1 MQSKRKGQIALIL
14 AVIALTL
21 YNVLPTLF
29 YYAKPLQESVATN
42 SGEEIRERVEALET
56 RSLEWLASYCKLIG
70 AKPLSIG
77 RDESGLIALEFK
89 NKADVNRF
97 RKAFPRAGSLI
108 ASPYEQ
114 LLLAPRESDTTVWV
128 LRRLETPLPQLH
140 HIAVGSPEWQELAQ
154 ERTTAVRKALSRRA
168 ELAATQPLAIA
179 EEVAQYAHA
188 LGVPSA
194 PFARYAA
201 SLRNALEPHRD
212 SDLVQR
218 ALTLLK
224 KQDRVEPG
232 HPLFAPVELSGG
244 KLILRYQQ
252 DVPLTQEVEQLAL
265 REVAEVAHLC
275 GETAQPID
283 GGFAIPLAQLTDAS
297 GALVFSLADA
307 VQEEAKLFAARLPL
321 LWEPEHPDLQPDV
334 FPIAQGDS
342 VPFGISIQAKGTDLS
357 LTLHGLNRLAQTY
370 RDHPDTE
377 PARQFQRDLTQLSR
391 WLQTFG
397 FTASDNL
404 VFVKRD
410 LAPLLLAATRE
421 SFRTVGTHALLELS
435 TVEQR
440 LLTRNRIETAQHEEL
455 VKWRDDHRASSVSL
469 NPAVR
474 FDIPEPPRS
483 VFWSNFLLNVR
494 KYFRGDDRKILR
506 WGLDLSGGKSV
517 QIELCDPQHR
527 VVSGDAELRQ
537 GINELYQRVNKLGVS
552 EVSIRRLGDSIV
564 LEFPGQQ
571 ALSASELVRGSSMTF
586 HVVNEQYTAHDP
598 RINSWLQGIWSE
610 ATITHRTSP
619 EDLEQIAKRH
629 PLDGIPLDTSK
640 VVAMRGD
647 NPLEWGGQSHPLL
660 LVFSEPVL
668 EGAHL
673 DNIHPGY
680 DAQRGNYLSFDVR
693 SHYSDFDPRDRFH
706 KWTSRYARDAIAGT
720 PLEAYS
726 GGRGWRMAVLLNG
739 TVISAPTLNDSGLRD
754 SAMISGSFTPRE
766 VNQLAADLKA
776 GSLTYTPRILS
787 ETNISPELGRADR
800 MQGIGATLL
809 ALLLVIGAMVGYYR
823 YAGWV
828 ASVAVLFNLLII
840 WAALQNIGATLSLA
854 GIAGI
859 ILTVGMAVDANVLV
873 FERMKEEYAVTQ
885 NYASSLYA
893 GYKKAFSAILDSNV
907 TTILAA
913 LILLNFDAGPIKGF
927 ALTLM
932 IGIASSMFTALF
944 MTRVYFEGTPQR
956 PLKMHHWIGTHTFN
970 YLKRAPLAFLLS
982 ALLIVGGAALLI
994 AKRDTLMGMDFTG
1007 GYSVELNT
1015 AAAPESIT
1023 AALTRSGIAPQ
1034 ELQIRS
1040 HTTGHHRLLLS
1051 PTLEQ
1056 QNRPFSTLP
1065 SGDERIAWIASALHS
1080 AHIDATASHWTSV
1093 SGQMSESMRTSALLA
1108 LALAFA
1114 SIFIYLVFRFESA
1127 FAIAALLCLFHD
1139 VLLTL
1144 GCLGILH
1151 LFGLPIQIDLNTVA
1165 AIMTIIGYSLNDTII
1180 IFDRIR
1186 EEMRLHGTRDLPALV
1201 NRALN
1206 TTLSRTAITSGTT
1219 LLVLL
1224 ALLIVGGPSLFNFSL
1239 VMTLGV
1245 FFGTLSSWFIA
1256 SPLFLL
1262 FHRRTA
1268 QM

>member
-14 AVIALTL
+14 AIIGITL

-29 YYAKPLQESVATN
+29 YYTKPLQESVPADCGKEI
-42 SGEEIRERVEALET
+42 GERIADLES
-56 RSLEWLASYCKLIG
+56 RSLKWLTSYCKLIG
-70 AKPLSIG
+70 VKPLSLG
-77 RDESGLIALEFK
+77 RDESGLIAIEFK
-89 NKADVNRF
+89 EKKEALRF

-108 ASPYEQ
+108 PNAFEQ
-114 LLLAPRESDTTVWV
+114 LLLAPREADTTVYV
-128 LRRLETPLPQLH
+128 LRRLEAPLPPLRYL
-140 HIAVGSPEWQELAQ
+140 AVGSAEWDKLAS
-154 ERTTAVRKALSRRA
+154 ERLQTVRKALARTPLSDDVA
-168 ELAATQPLAIA
+168 EYGAAF
-179 EEVAQYAHA
+179 
-188 LGVPSA
+188 GVPSA

-201 SLRNALEPHRD
+201 LMRNRDLEL
-212 SDLVQR
+212 SASSR
-218 ALTLLK
+218 ALLK

-232 HPLFAPVELSGG
+232 HPLFAPIEMREG
-244 KLILRYQQ
+244 KLVLLYQQ
-252 DVPLTQEVEQLAL
+252 DVPRTEQVEQLGL
-265 REVAEVAHLC
+265 REVAEVARLS
-275 GETAQPID
+275 GETVVPIE
-283 GGFAIPLAQLTDAS
+283 GGFAIPLTSLPDAS
-297 GALVFSLADA
+297 GALLFSLADA
-307 VQEEAKLFAARLPL
+307 AQAEADLLATRLPL
-321 LWEPEHPDLQPDV
+321 LWEPEHPDLQADT
-334 FPIAQGDS
+334 FPIVRGEPT
-342 VPFGISIQAKGTDLS
+342 PFCLSIQTEGTDIA

-370 RDHPDTE
+370 RDHPDSE
-377 PARQFQRDLTQLSR
+377 PARQFQRDLTQLHH

-397 FTASDNL
+397 FSATEGL

-410 LAPLLLAATRE
+410 LAPLLLSATRE
-421 SFRTVGTHALLELS
+421 LFRVVGTEALLELS

-440 LLTRNRIETAQHEEL
+440 LLARNRIETAQHEEL
-455 VKWRDDHRASSVSL
+455 VKWRDDSLASSVSL

-474 FDIPEPPRS
+474 FDIPEPPQS
-483 VFWSNFLLNVR
+483 VFWDNVLLNAR

-517 QIELCDPQHR
+517 QIELRDPQHR
-527 VVSGDAELRQ
+527 VVTGEAELRQ

-552 EVSIRRLGDSIV
+552 EVSIRRLGDTLS

-571 ALSASELVRGSSMTF
+571 ALSASELIRGSSMAF
-586 HVVNEQYTAHDP
+586 HVVNEQFTARNP
-598 RINSWLQGIWSE
+598 RINSWLQGIWNE

-629 PLDGIPLDTSK
+629 SIEGVPLDTCK
-640 VVAMRGD
+640 VVALRGD
-647 NPLEWGGQSHPLL
+647 TPLEWGGQSHPLL
-660 LVFSEPVL
+660 LVFSDPVL

-680 DAQRGNYLSFDVR
+680 DAQRGNYLSFDVKSR
-693 SHYSDFDPRDRFH
+693 YNDTDPREHFH
-706 KWTSRYARDAIAGT
+706 KWTSQYSRDAIAGT
-720 PLEAYS
+720 PLETYS
-726 GGRGWRMAVLLNG
+726 DGRGWRMAVLLNG
-739 TVISAPTLNDSGLRD
+739 TVISAPTLNDSGLRE

-776 GSLTYTPRILS
+776 GSLTYTPHILS
-787 ETNISPELGRADR
+787 ETNISPELGQADR
-800 MQGIGATLL
+800 LQGIGATLL

-823 YAGWV
+823 YAGWI

-873 FERMKEEYAVTQ
+873 FERMKEEYAVTK
-885 NYASSLYA
+885 NYASSLFA
-893 GYKKAFSAILDSNV
+893 GYQKAFSAILDSNV

-944 MTRVYFEGTPQR
+944 MTRVYFEGNPHR
-956 PLKMHHWIGTHTFN
+956 PLKMNHWIGTHSFN
-970 YLKRAPLAFLLS
+970 YLKRAPAAFLLS
-982 ALLIVGGAALLI
+982 ALLILGGGALLF
-994 AKRDTLMGMDFTG
+994 AQRDTLLGMDFTG
-1007 GYSVELNT
+1007 GYSVELST
-1015 AAAPESIT
+1015 TAAPESIT
-1023 AALTRSGIAPQ
+1023 AALTRDGIAPR

-1056 QNRPFSTLP
+1056 QNRPFAQLP
-1065 SGDERIAWIASALHS
+1065 SGDERIAWVARSLQS
-1080 AHIDATASHWTSV
+1080 AHIDATVSHWTSV
-1093 SGQMSESMRTSALLA
+1093 SGQMSESMRTNALLA
-1108 LALAFA
+1108 LTLAFA
-1114 SIFIYLVFRFESA
+1114 SIFVYLVFRFEFA
-1127 FAIAALLCLFHD
+1127 FATAALLCLFHD

-1144 GCLGILH
+1144 ASLGILH

-1186 EEMRLHGTRDLPALV
+1186 EEIHLHGASDLPALV

-1224 ALLIVGGPSLFNFSL
+1224 ALLFVGGPSLFNFSL

-1245 FFGTLSSWFIA
+1245 LFGTLSSWFIA

-1262 FHRRTA
+1262 FHRRSPKFSFYSFFF
-1268 QM
+1268 